1 MRIIAIGLII
11 SLSALING
19 YGIKEITSVPIDTL
33 IREYGI
39 TLEKSAAQS
48 ILIGILPIGAILG
61 VFITKFM
68 LVRTRRL
75 TGIYLFALVNVGAV
89 ALVNVT
95 TFGALIAGRFIEG
108 ICIGFYTTIAPIYL
122 KEISSSQMRSTLGLL
137 FSLGR
142 IMGILFAIS
151 LELALPL

>member
-1 MRIIAIGLII
+1 M
-11 SLSALING
+11 
-19 YGIKEITSVPIDTL
+19 PIDTL

-137 FSLGR
+137 FRLGR